1 MSAAEAVFRGE
12 TTVEGLRFAVQRGG
26 VLPTDWSHVPIWID
40 PDGAFIHQVRPQCV
54 VDAIVAKRNT
64 GTSLDMAPLVIGLG
78 PGFTAGKDVH
88 YVIETKRGHFL
99 GRVIDHGC
107 AIPNTGVPGII
118 GGEGERRVIRSP
130 GAGFFAAQREIGE
143 SVSQGDF
150 LGYVGDIPITANIT
164 GLIRGL
170 IHPTV
175 PVHKGM
181 KIGDIDPRNEEGSW
195 QTISDK
201 AFSIAGGVVEAM
213 FNTHTYEGALMP
225 LHCAEKE

>member
-1 MSAAEAVFRGE
+1 
-12 TTVEGLRFAVQRGG
+12 
-26 VLPTDWSHVPIWID
+26 
-40 PDGAFIHQVRPQCV
+40 
-54 VDAIVAKRNT
+54 
-64 GTSLDMAPLVIGLG
+64 VIGLG

-99 GRVIDHGC
+99 GRVIDRGC

-130 GAGFFAAQREIGE
+130 GAGFFAAHREIGDV
-143 SVSQGDF
+143 VSQGDF
-150 LGYVGDIPITANIT
+150 LGYVGDVPITANIA

-170 IHPTV
+170 IHPAV

-181 KIGDIDPRNEEGSW
+181 KIGDIDPRNVEGSW

-213 FNTHTYEGALMP
+213 FNVHKYTGSAMP
-225 LHCAEKE
+225 LHYAAHE